1 MASYTYKEVPLAA
14 PQGDEL
20 LVRVGKVALCG
31 TDISLFQWN
40 KGSLNC
46 LSIAMVSMAP
56 IQLQKKLP
64 SFLSL
69 LDMRWLGRYVVTYYF
84 EVYNYNNPYNV
95 RARTI
100 VCSRLCVSISV
111 TMHACTYSITCV
123 CPPDHCLRT
132 RCTCQVH
139 SGKESVCRKPLLL
152 WPLLPVH
159 TW

>member
-1 MASYTYKEVPLAA
+1 MLPQKTGRLVKEDAVASYTYKEVPLAA

-84 EVYNYNNPYNV
+84 EVYITTPTMSGLGQLSV
-95 RARTI
+95 PG
-100 VCSRLCVSISV
+100 CVFLS
-111 TMHACTYSITCV
+111 
-123 CPPDHCLRT
+123 
-132 RCTCQVH
+132 Q
-139 SGKESVCRKPLLL
+139 
-152 WPLLPVH
+152 
-159 TW
+159 